1 MKAERK
7 SGKSLSK
14 KLPRKQQGSKLK
26 KELEQELKELK
37 NQNDY
42 LQRLLQEFQQKTE
55 ELEDFFNNSTDL
67 LVVRD
72 TNGYFKRVNPAVEK
86 FLGYSAEEITALPYR
101 EIVHPEDG
109 ETNIAQGKEQ
119 MSDGRQVLQSV
130 NRYRC
135 KDGSYKWISWNATP
149 VLDNGLVYASGR
161 DVTQIKEVEA
171 AWRESKEQYQTLT
184 KFSPVGIFRT
194 DAKGN
199 CLYVNERWCL
209 SAGINRESALGKGWA
224 NSLHPE
230 DRERILNI
238 WQQALTQKI
247 IFEAEFRMIH
257 SDGRVFW
264 VLSQALPEIATDGSI
279 IGYVGSVTNITE
291 RKQTEETLLRITKVV
306 ESASDAIGITDAN
319 NVSIYHNP
327 AFVDLFGYTPE
338 QLNEIG
344 GYLKLFKSKEK
355 REEVVTA
362 LKLGN
367 SWMGEIEF
375 LTRDRRL
382 VEVFLRTGA
391 VKDKNGQSVGL
402 YAIMTDI
409 TERRSLEK
417 ELLQNQA
424 LLNGLI
430 QTAPLGIA
438 ILDRELRYLQIN
450 QSLAE
455 MNEQTVNEHLGKK
468 LWEILPDLE
477 PLVKPVIEQ
486 VMATKQPVIN
496 IEING
501 KSQNNSNL
509 ERTVLAS
516 YLPLCSE
523 ENVPVGIGIVV
534 IDITERKN
542 AEIALQKSEARFQ
555 RLAEN
560 IPGVIYQYQQRPEG
574 KHEFN
579 YISPAC
585 RNLLEIEP
593 QGVVQ
598 DADLM
603 WNIIHP
609 DDVTVFNESIDNAIK
624 NGEAWNW
631 AFRIITASGKLK
643 WIQGIAR
650 PELQPDG
657 SLIWDGLLL
666 DITERKILE
675 QELAQKQ
682 AQFNAFFSSAPVGL
696 VIYDTDL
703 RIRQINAKLAQM
715 GGVPVEQQLGKTV
728 SEVQPHL
735 GPILEPMFREVIATG
750 IPILNQEFSGSI
762 ANEPEIERHWLS
774 SYFPLPGIEGT
785 AIGLGAVFIEITER
799 KQAEAAFKQSEERLL
814 LILEN
819 MPVML
824 DAIDSNCNV
833 IVWNK
838 ECERVTGYSA
848 AEIEGNSQAFKMMYP
863 DEKYRNAMLAE
874 WDKRGHY
881 YRNWELELVAKDGTI
896 KTISWSNI
904 SKDFPVPGWETWAI
918 GVDITERK
926 NAEIALQQ
934 SEAQYRELAQRQAL
948 INCLATQIRNSLEL
962 DTILSTA
969 VQEIYTLLH
978 LDRCVFIWFLPQA
991 QPPAWDVVHEAKKAD
1006 LFSVL
1011 GYFPA
1016 DITGS
1021 LAQNISKQEIYRYDD
1036 ISTIADPVER
1046 EFFTSIGYKS
1056 LIDLPIKTRSQ
1067 KLGVIGC
1074 VSCTHLRSWKNEEV
1088 NLLEALCEQLGI
1100 AINQAELYEQMR
1112 QTAAEATTKSV
1123 ELQQA
1128 MQQLTRTQTQLI
1140 QAEKMSSL
1148 GQMVAG
1154 VAHEIN
1160 NPVSFIYGNV
1170 TPAKEYTEDLLNL
1183 IEMYRQAYPQATPE
1197 IEAEIEAIDLEFI
1210 TEDLPKLLD
1219 SMKVGAQ
1226 RISEIVKSLRTFS
1239 RLDEAIVKQVDLH
1252 EGIDSTL
1259 TILQNRI
1266 KAKPNHPEIQVIKNY
1281 GKLPEVECYAGQL
1294 NQVFMNILSNAI
1306 DALEERLSRLTAEE
1320 ISTNPSTITIVTS
1333 VTDNNNVKI
1342 SISDNAMGIP
1352 DTVKPR
1358 LFDPFFTTKPVGKG
1372 TGLGLAISYQIVVEK
1387 HGGSLRCNSVL
1398 GKGTEFVICLPVC
1411 PPNVQL

>member
-1 MKAERK
+1 MKADKNSQESQLKK
-7 SGKSLSK
+7 SPKKSSSK
-14 KLPRKQQGSKLK
+14 LEIKLQKELVRLK
-26 KELEQELKELK
+26 KENDNLKALFQESEQK
-37 NQNDY
+37 
-42 LQRLLQEFQQKTE
+42 RQEF
-55 ELEDFFNNSTDL
+55 EDFIKNSTDL
-67 LVVRD
+67 LVVAD
-72 TNGYFKRVNPAVEK
+72 GNGYFQRVNPAVEK
-86 FLGYSAEEITALPYR
+86 ILGYSAEEITALPYR
-101 EIVHPEDG
+101 EFVHPEDR

-119 MSDGRQVLQSV
+119 MNDGRQVLQSV

-149 VLDNGLVYASGR
+149 ILDKGLVYASGR

-171 AWRESKEQYQTLT
+171 ALRESQEQYQTLA

-209 SAGINRESALGKGWA
+209 SAGINKESALGKGWA

-230 DRERILNI
+230 DKERILNT
-238 WQQALTQKI
+238 WQQALREKTS
-247 IFEAEFRMIH
+247 FEAEFRMIH
-257 SDGRVFW
+257 SDGRVYW

-279 IGYVGSVTNITE
+279 MGYVGSVTNITE

-338 QLNEIG
+338 KLNEIG
-344 GYLKLFKSKEK
+344 GYIKLFKSREK
-355 REEVVTA
+355 REEVLTA

-375 LTRDRRL
+375 LTRARGL
-382 VEVFLRTGA
+382 LEVFLRTGA
-391 VKDKNGQSVGL
+391 VKDKNGQIVGL

-409 TERRSLEK
+409 TERRALEK

-438 ILDRELRYLQIN
+438 ILDRELRYVHIN
-450 QSLAE
+450 ESLAE
-455 MNEQTVNEHLGKK
+455 MNGQTVNEHLGKK
-468 LWEILPDLE
+468 VWQILPELE

-486 VMATKQPVIN
+486 VIATKKPLIN
-496 IEING
+496 LEING

-523 ENVPVGIGIVV
+523 EDVPVGIGIVV

-560 IPGVIYQYQQRPEG
+560 IPGVIYQYQQKAEG
-574 KHEFN
+574 KHQFN
-579 YISPAC
+579 YISPGA
-585 RNLLEIEP
+585 RSLLEIELEP
-593 QGVVQ
+593 ILQN
-598 DADLM
+598 ADLM
-603 WNIIHP
+603 WEIIHP
-609 DDVTVFNESIDNAIK
+609 EDVSIFYESIDNAIK

-631 AFRIITASGKLK
+631 AFRIITGSGKLK

-650 PELQPDG
+650 PEVQPDG

-666 DITERKILE
+666 EITERKILE
-675 QELAQKQ
+675 QELAYKQ

-715 GGVPVEQQLGKTV
+715 GGVPVEKQLGKTV

-750 IPILNQEFSGSI
+750 TPILNQEFSGSI
-762 ANEPEIERHWLS
+762 VNEPEIERHWLS
-774 SYFPLPGIEGT
+774 SYFPLPGIEGM

-799 KQAEAAFKQSEERLL
+799 KQAEAALKESEERLR

-824 DAIDSNCNV
+824 DAIDSNGNV

-838 ECERVTGYSA
+838 ECERVTGYSS
-848 AEIEGNSQAFKMMYP
+848 AEVEGNSLAFKMMYP
-863 DEKYRNAMLAE
+863 DENYRNAIFAE

-881 YRNWELELVAKDGTI
+881 YRNWELEIITKDGKI
-896 KTISWSNI
+896 KTIAWSNI
-904 SKDFPVPGWETWAI
+904 SKYFPVPGWETWGI

-934 SEAQYRELAQRQAL
+934 SEAQYRELAQRQGL

-991 QPPAWDVVHEAKKAD
+991 QPPAWDVLHEAKNPE

-1021 LAQNISKQEIYRYDD
+1021 LAQNIYKQEIYRYDD
-1036 ISTIADPVER
+1036 ISTIVDTVER
-1046 EFFTSIGYKS
+1046 DFFTSIGYKS

-1074 VSCTHLRSWKNEEV
+1074 VSCTHIRCWKDEEV
-1088 NLLEALCEQLGI
+1088 KLLEALCEQLAI

-1112 QTAAEATTKSV
+1112 QTAAEATTKSL

-1183 IEMYRQAYPQATPE
+1183 IEMYRTAYPQATPE

-1239 RLDEAIVKQVDLH
+1239 RLDEAIVKQVNLH

-1306 DALEERLSRLTAEE
+1306 DALDERLSRLTPEE
-1320 ISTNPSTITIVTS
+1320 ISTNPSTIKIVTS
-1333 VTDNNNVKI
+1333 VPDNNKVKI
-1342 SISDNAMGIP
+1342 SISDNALGIS

-1411 PPNVQL
+1411 PPNVET

>member
-1 MKAERK
+1 M
-7 SGKSLSK
+7 
-14 KLPRKQQGSKLK
+14 
-26 KELEQELKELK
+26 ELEQELAQLRKENEHLK
-37 NQNDY
+37 AS
-42 LQRLLQEFQQKTE
+42 LLEHQQKQE
-55 ELEDFFNNSTDL
+55 EFDGFFKESIDL
-67 LVVRD
+67 LVVVDRD
-72 TNGYFKRVNPAVEK
+72 GYFKRVNRAVETI
-86 FLGYSAEEITALPYR
+86 LGYSVEEITGFPYS
-101 EIVHPEDG
+101 EIIHPEDR
-109 ETNIAQGKEQ
+109 ERTLALAKDQ
-119 MSDGRQVLQSV
+119 MENGRRVVQFV

-135 KDGSYKWISWNATP
+135 KDGSYKWISWNSTSL
-149 VLDNGLVYASGR
+149 LDKGLVYALGR

-171 AWRESKEQYQTLT
+171 ALRESQKQYETLA
-184 KFSPVGIFRT
+184 KFSPMGIFRT

-209 SAGINRESALGKGWA
+209 MAGMSEESAFGIGWA
-224 NSLHPE
+224 NCLHPE
-230 DRERILNI
+230 DRERVLTA
-238 WQQALTQKI
+238 WQQVIAEKI
-247 IFEAEFRMIH
+247 SFETEFRMLH
-257 SDGRVFW
+257 SDGKVVW
-264 VLSQALPEIATDGSI
+264 VWSKAVPEIASDGSLM
-279 IGYVGSVTNITE
+279 GYVGSVTNITE

-306 ESASDAIGITDAN
+306 ESASDAIGIADAN
-319 NVSIYHNP
+319 NVSVYHNP
-327 AFVDLFGYTPE
+327 AFVNLFGYTAE
-338 QLNEIG
+338 ELNKIG
-344 GYLKLFKSKEK
+344 GYVSLFKSQEK
-355 REEVVTA
+355 LEEVFGA
-362 LKLGN
+362 LSAGN
-367 SWMGEIEF
+367 SWTGEVEF
-375 LTRDRRL
+375 LTRNKGL
-382 VEVFLRTGA
+382 LEVFLRTGT
-391 VKDKNGQSVGL
+391 VKDKNGQIVGL

-409 TERRSLEK
+409 TERKTLEK

-424 LLNGLI
+424 LLNGLV

-438 ILDRELRYLQIN
+438 VLDRDLRFVQIN
-450 QSLAE
+450 ASLAE
-455 MNEQTVNEHLGKK
+455 MNGPTISEHLGKNV
-468 LWEILPDLE
+468 WEILPELE
-477 PLVKPVIEQ
+477 PSLSPTIEKVI
-486 VMATKQPVIN
+486 ATKQPIIN

-501 KSQNNSNL
+501 KTSQKPGV
-509 ERTVLAS
+509 ERTWLAS

-523 ENVPVGIGIVV
+523 EGEPVGIGLIVFE
-534 IDITERKN
+534 ITERKN
-542 AEIALQKSEARFQ
+542 AEIALQKSENRFQ

-560 IPGVIYQYQQRPEG
+560 IPGVIYQYQHKEG
-574 KHEFN
+574 EKHHFN
-579 YISPAC
+579 YISPGC
-585 RNLLEIEP
+585 RNEFEIEP
-593 QGVVQ
+593 EAVWE

-603 WNIIHP
+603 WSIIHP
-609 DDVTVFNESIDNAIK
+609 DDLNIFNESVANAQK
-624 NGEAWNW
+624 KRQSWNW
-631 AFRIITASGKLK
+631 AYRIITPSGKLK
-643 WIQGIAR
+643 WIQAIAR
-650 PELQPDG
+650 PELQSDG

-666 DITERKILE
+666 DITERKVLE

-696 VIYDTDL
+696 VIYDPDL
-703 RIRQINAKLAQM
+703 RIRQINAKLAEM
-715 GGVPVEQQLGKTV
+715 GGVPIEKQLGKTIT
-728 SEVQPHL
+728 EIQPHL
-735 GPILEPMFREVIATG
+735 GPILEPIFREIIATG
-750 IPILNQEFSGSI
+750 IPLLNQEFSGTI
-762 ANEPEIERHWLS
+762 VNEPEIERHWLS
-774 SYFPLPGIEGT
+774 SYFPLPGIDG
-785 AIGLGAVFIEITER
+785 APMGLGGVFIEITER
-799 KQAEAAFKQSEERLL
+799 KHTEAAFKQSEEKLR

-824 DAIDSNCNV
+824 DAIDTNGNV

-848 AEIEGNSQAFKMMYP
+848 AEIEGNPQAFEMMYP
-863 DEKYRNAMLAE
+863 DENYRNAIFAE
-874 WDKRGHY
+874 WEERGHD
-881 YRNWELELVAKDGTI
+881 YRNWELEVLAKDGTT
-896 KTISWSNI
+896 KTIAWSNI
-904 SKDFPVPGWETWAI
+904 SKYFPVPGWETWGI
-918 GVDITERK
+918 GVDITLRK

-978 LDRCVFIWFLPQA
+978 LDRCIFLWFLPNA
-991 QPPAWDVVHEAKKAD
+991 QPPAWDVLHEAKNQD

-1021 LAQNISKQEIYRYDD
+1021 LAQNIYKQETYRYDD

-1046 EFFTSIGYKS
+1046 QFFSSLGYKS
-1056 LIDLPIKTRSQ
+1056 LIDLPIKTRSE

-1074 VSCTHLRSWKNEEV
+1074 VSCTSMRAWKDEEL
-1088 NLLEALCEQLGI
+1088 NLLQALAEQLAI

-1112 QTAAEATTKSV
+1112 QTAAEATTKSQ
-1123 ELQQA
+1123 ELEQA

-1170 TPAKEYTEDLLNL
+1170 TPAKEYSEDLLKL
-1183 IEMYRQAYPQATPE
+1183 VEMYRQAYPQATPE

-1210 TEDLPKLLD
+1210 QEDLPKLLD

-1281 GKLPEVECYAGQL
+1281 GKLPLVECYAGQL

-1306 DALEERLSRLTAEE
+1306 DALDERLFRITAEE
-1320 ISTNPSTITIVTS
+1320 INTNPSTINIVTS
-1333 VTDNNNVKI
+1333 VTDNNNVQI
-1342 SISDNAMGIP
+1342 SISDNGMGIP
-1352 DTVKPR
+1352 ETVKPR

-1387 HGGSLRCNSVL
+1387 HGGTLRCNSVI
-1398 GKGTEFVICLPVC
+1398 GEGTEFIISLPILQ
-1411 PPNVQL
+1411 PNI